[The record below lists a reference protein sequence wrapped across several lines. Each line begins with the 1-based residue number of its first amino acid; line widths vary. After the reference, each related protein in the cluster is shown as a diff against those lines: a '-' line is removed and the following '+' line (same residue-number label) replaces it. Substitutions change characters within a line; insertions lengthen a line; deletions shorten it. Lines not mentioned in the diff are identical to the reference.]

1 MTAQSDLA
9 SVLED
14 LGVDIHRVHGDEING
29 RCPVHYKTKGRESTR
44 NSWYLNVDSG
54 LWHCFTCG
62 ARGNLSQLL
71 SELTDDPGSLWKVQS
86 HLITSGLRRL
96 NPEEAEYDRYVQP
109 EVDWVSYA
117 RFAPLPESIIDIR
130 HFDPDV
136 AQRFGVRWDTEEKCT
151 IVPIVSP
158 LGELRGW
165 QAKKTGW
172 VRNRPEGVNKSTTL
186 FGIERAFGDIGL
198 LVESPL
204 DVVRFH
210 SVYDDMNVCCVSS
223 FGANVSDAQIDIL
236 SRRFRK
242 VIIAMDNDQA
252 GRAESRRLSTVLP
265 SFREG
270 VRWWNYAPED
280 PKDIGEMT
288 DGQILRGLA
297 NVSAV
302 RVQG

>member
-1 MTAQSDLA
+1 MTAQNDLA
-9 SVLED
+9 SVLEE
-14 LGVDIHRVHGDEING
+14 LGVDVYKIHGDEING
-29 RCPVHYKTKGRESTR
+29 RCPVHHKVKGRDSSR
-44 NSWYLNVDSG
+44 NSWYINVDSG

-71 SELTDDPGSLWKVQS
+71 SELTADPASLWKVQS
-86 HLITSGLRRL
+86 HLITTGLRRL
-96 NPEEAEYDRYVQP
+96 NPEEAKYDANVRP
-109 EVDWVSYA
+109 DVDWVSYA
-117 RFAPLPESIIDIR
+117 KFAPLPESIIDLR
-130 HFDPDV
+130 SFDPDV
-136 AQRFGVRWDTEEKCT
+136 AHRFGVRWDPEERCT

-186 FGIERAFGDIGL
+186 FGIERAFGSIGL

-210 SVYDDMNVCCVSS
+210 SVYDDMHVNCVSS
-223 FGANVSDAQIDIL
+223 FGANVSADQIRL
-236 SRRFRK
+236 LANRFDQL
-242 VIIAMDNDQA
+242 VVAMDNDHA
-252 GRAESRRLSTVLP
+252 GEMETKRLSKVLP
-265 SFREG
+265 TFRKG
-270 VRWWNYAPED
+270 VRWWNYAPDD

-288 DGQILRGLA
+288 DAQVLRGLA

-302 RVQG
+302 R

>member
-1 MTAQSDLA
+1 MSTAPASIDLA
-9 SVLED
+9 TVLEG
-14 LGVDIHRVHGDEING
+14 LGVDVHKVHGDEING
-29 RCPVHYKTKGRESTR
+29 RCPVHYKVKGRESTR

-71 SELTDDPGSLWKVQS
+71 SELTDDPGSLWQVQS
-86 HLITSGLRRL
+86 HLITTGLRRL
-96 NPEEAEYDRYVQP
+96 NKEEAQYDAYVQP

-117 RFAPLPESIIDIR
+117 RFAPLPQSIIDIR
-130 HFDPDV
+130 KFDPEV
-136 AQRFGVRWDTEEKCT
+136 ATKYGVRWDPEEKCT

-186 FGIERAFGDIGL
+186 FGIERAFGTVGL
-198 LVESPL
+198 IVESPL

-210 SVYDDMNVCCVSS
+210 SVYDDMHTKCVSS
-223 FGANVSDAQIDIL
+223 FGANVSAEQIRLLANKFDQ
-236 SRRFRK
+236 
-242 VIIAMDNDQA
+242 VIIAMDNDKA
-252 GRAESRRLSTVLP
+252 GEHEARRLAKELP
-265 SFREG
+265 SFRKG
-270 VRWWNYAPED
+270 IRWWHYAPDD

-288 DGQILRGLA
+288 DAQILRGLA

-302 RVQG
+302 R